1 MKDAV
6 IQVYKR
12 NGTVDK
18 RKQTVGDNCKP
29 VSEYHDDFDYYLDVF
44 ETEAE
49 ADEFMAIEA

>member
-1 MKDAV
+1 MKYAV
-6 IQVYKR
+6 IQVYKG